1 MPQVSIICPHCN
13 ARAEILVTGVA
24 RTRPCPACGQT
35 LMLQVAEKN
44 SGSKR
49 RALLMAE
56 VPPTDAAEAAVAEV
70 RQRQFSGQ
78 PLEAM
83 KADPEVMLAKRRL
96 LTGLSVVAALI
107 AVAIVSSVFTG
118 APVGKEGGDKDLE
131 TNDLVV
137 EERPVPA
144 KPVVKTPA
152 ASLDFAQRVKLR
164 KSALGVGAST
174 DGGN

>member
-1 MPQVSIICPHCN
+1 
-13 ARAEILVTGVA
+13 
-24 RTRPCPACGQT
+24 
-35 LMLQVAEKN
+35 MLQVAEKN

-56 VPPTDAAEAAVAEV
+56 IPPTEAAEAAVAEV

-83 KADPEVMLAKRRL
+83 RTDPEVMLAKRRL
-96 LTGLSVVAALI
+96 LTGLAVVAALI
-107 AVAIVSSVFTG
+107 VIAVIGSLFSGTSV
-118 APVGKEGGDKDLE
+118 GGETDPKVLE
-131 TNDLVV
+131 TNDLVM
-137 EERPVPA
+137 EERAVTE
-144 KPVVKTPA
+144 KPVVKTPV
-152 ASLDFAQRVKLR
+152 SLDFAQRVKLR

>member
-1 MPQVSIICPHCN
+1 
-13 ARAEILVTGVA
+13 
-24 RTRPCPACGQT
+24 
-35 LMLQVAEKN
+35 MLQVAEKN

-56 VPPTDAAEAAVAEV
+56 IPPTEAAEAAVAEV

-83 KADPEVMLAKRRL
+83 RTDPEVMLAKRRL
-96 LTGLSVVAALI
+96 LTGLAVVAALI
-107 AVAIVSSVFTG
+107 VIAVIGSLLSGTSV
-118 APVGKEGGDKDLE
+118 GGEVDPKVLE
-131 TNDLVV
+131 TNDLVM
-137 EERPVPA
+137 EERAVTE
-144 KPVVKTPA
+144 KPVVKTPV
-152 ASLDFAQRVKLR
+152 SLDFAQRVKLR